1 MSYQRLIY
9 HLVISTHMR
18 EGTIEKSH
26 ERELYTY
33 MLGTMRNL
41 GAHVYRIGGMPDH
54 MHIILS
60 IPAKTAISDFVRDLK
75 TAASVWMKNSP
86 SFPRWRGWGDGYG
99 VFSCSF
105 NDLTAVVDYVKNQK
119 IHHRKTS
126 FDDEYKQLLVQHNI
140 PFNEIYLDGR
150 KLGKASQ

>member
-9 HLVISTHMR
+9 HLVFSTHMR
-18 EGTIEKSH
+18 EGTIEESH

-54 MHIILS
+54 VHIILS

-75 TAASVWMKNSP
+75 TASSVWTKGCP
-86 SFPRWRGWGDGYG
+86 SFPRWRGWSDGYG
-99 VFSCSF
+99 AFSCSF

-119 IHHRKTS
+119 EHHRKTS
-126 FDDEYKQLLVQHNI
+126 FSEEFKQLLVQHNI
-140 PFNEIYLDGR
+140 QFNEIYLDGQ
-150 KLGKASQ
+150 K